1 MAEFTAD
8 QRQAMASNGQA
19 MSDGSYPIPD
29 AEHLGKAIQAVG
41 RGSGSHDAIRK
52 HIIGRAKTL
61 GLSDRIPDGW
71 NADGSVSKADVI
83 KTEITAPLIADQ
95 SQQIVYG
102 VVLTPDQVDSQGDT
116 VTAQEIEKAAHKW
129 LVEYRKHDVQHDGN
143 AAAMEPV
150 ESFIAPADLS
160 ISGPPVLKGAW
171 VIGVHVNDAG
181 TWDRVQKGE
190 LTGFSIGGTA
200 ERV

>member
-8 QRQAMASNGQA
+8 ERRAMAANGQA
-19 MSDGSYPIPD
+19 MSDGSYPIRNEQD
-29 AEHLGKAIQAVG
+29 LSNAVQAVG
-41 RGSGSHDAIRK
+41 RGSGSHDAIRQ
-52 HIIGRAKTL
+52 HIATRAKAL
-61 GLSDRIPDGW
+61 GLTSRLPDSW
-71 NADGSVSKADVI
+71 PVSKADII

-129 LVEYRKHDVQHDGN
+129 LVEYRKHDVQHDGQ

-160 ISGPPVLKGAW
+160 ISGQPVLKGAW